1 MWRWGASGVRVLHW
15 GGGLL
20 IVHCTHTRLA
30 GLQSS
35 PDSVP
40 PLSSS
45 QERCFTCVCYMPTL
59 PGFCASHL
67 GPSSHLYNKRFAYR
81 ATSLAPNCIKQPVI
95 SWFRFDIYLFLTSR
109 QTAIITV
116 LLKVGVISETRTWEW
131 QGPEAVATGLQV
143 SRAVSELRGCYCLN
157 YLMQWCPEPANVQ
170 TVGKTAGLL
179 CSEEREPERNGPQG
193 LMGADFIPGPLMS
206 AWFLSVLV

>member
-1 MWRWGASGVRVLHW
+1 MLCMCLLWVGTCPCHVYMWRWGALGVRVVHW

-20 IVHCTHTRLA
+20 IVHCTHIRLA

-35 PDSVP
+35 PDCVP
-40 PLSSS
+40 PLSSP
-45 QERCFTCVCYMPTL
+45 QECWFTCVCYMPAL

-109 QTAIITV
+109 QGAIITV
-116 LLKVGVISETRTWEW
+116 LLNVEVISKILTMER
-131 QGPEAVATGLQV
+131 QSAEAVATGLQV
-143 SRAVSELRGCYCLN
+143 SRAVSELGGRGVLFKLFNAVMPRTC
-157 YLMQWCPEPANVQ
+157 QRANSGQ
-170 TVGKTAGLL
+170 D
-179 CSEEREPERNGPQG
+179 C
-193 LMGADFIPGPLMS
+193 
-206 AWFLSVLV
+206 